1 MKVLNN
7 YIVVE
12 RIFNKENE
20 ASGIIYN
27 EKIPENKCLVIYSGN
42 ANVKKGDW
50 VLFKHHD
57 FQHMETINGKERKL
71 WFIHPDNILA
81 ICQEGPSSSQA

>member
-7 YIVVE
+7 YIAVE
-12 RIFNKENE
+12 RIFNKETE
-20 ASGIIYN
+20 VSGIIHN

-42 ANVKKGDW
+42 ANVKEGDW

-57 FQHMETINGKERKL
+57 LQHMETVNGKERKL

-81 ICQEGPSSSQA
+81 ICDN